1 VEIILTLALLYAL
14 SKWII
19 WRLSTLAV
27 LLYYGESGRE
37 LPDAATIQ
45 KYRIKVA
52 MKSLRIKEDQ
62 NGSL

>member
-1 VEIILTLALLYAL
+1 MEIILTLALLYAL

-27 LLYYGESGRE
+27 LLYYAELGFE

-52 MKSLRIKEDQ
+52 MRSLHIKEDQ
-62 NGSL
+62 NDSL